1 MTKLEKREIALMQ
14 RMINTGQAWLME
26 GSVGRQAMYMIESG
40 LCMLGTKSH
49 RDYYGNK
56 VPSRFEVKSGTKG
69 SLAYHKA
76 AIADQEKFERNL
88 RRK

>member
-1 MTKLEKREIALMQ
+1 MNNIEKEIKVMQAL
-14 RMINTGQAWLME
+14 INSGQAWQME
-26 GSVGRQAMYMIESG
+26 GFVGRQAMNMIEAG

-49 RDYYGNK
+49 KDYYGNK
-56 VPSRFEVKSGTKG
+56 IPSRYEVKSGTKG

-76 AIADQEKFERNL
+76 AIADQKKFERNL